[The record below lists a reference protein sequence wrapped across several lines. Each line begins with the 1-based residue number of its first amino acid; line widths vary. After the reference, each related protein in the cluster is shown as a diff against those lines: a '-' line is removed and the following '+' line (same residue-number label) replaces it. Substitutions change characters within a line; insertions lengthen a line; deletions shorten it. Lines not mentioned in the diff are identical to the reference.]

1 VGLSEYNRKRNFAIT
16 SEPSGDAPTRA
27 RQGAALGF
35 VIQKHAATRLHYD
48 FRLELDG
55 VLLSW
60 SVPKGPSLDPKV
72 KRLAMH
78 VEDHPLAYADF
89 EGIIPKG
96 QYGGGTVL
104 LWDRGTWEPFGD
116 PKAGYAAGNLKFHL
130 DGEKLHGAFALIKLR
145 GRGPARGRGDQRE
158 EERSWLLVKERDGE
172 ARDGDAAEI
181 TERQP
186 QSVTTGRTLEEIAGD
201 RSRIWHSKTAHVDPS
216 GVPGARAARLP
227 AKLTPPAFRQSAR
240 PPAGTGWL
248 HELEVEGQ
256 RVIAVVA
263 DGKPRLLS
271 SKGTPL
277 PPAAARKLSGIGEA
291 LRMLP
296 ASTVAVDGTVA
307 PLSADGKQLGYFL
320 FDLPYLDG
328 HDLRAVPLERRKG
341 LLAELVHRAAE
352 RGPLRYLDH
361 FAGDGAAF
369 HHEACRLGAGAM
381 VSRRADSRYSASAG
395 WLRTTCAA
403 PAGKRR

>member
-16 SEPSGDAPTRA
+16 SEPSGDAPVRA
-27 RQGAALGF
+27 RKGAALGF

-104 LWDRGTWEPFGD
+104 LWDQGTWEPFGD
-116 PKAGYAAGNLKFHL
+116 ARAGYAAGNLKFRL
-130 DGEKLHGAFALIKLR
+130 DGAKLHGAFALIKLR
-145 GRGPARGRGDQRE
+145 GRGPARRPGDD
-158 EERSWLLVKERDGE
+158 ERSWLLVKERDTE
-172 ARDGDAAEI
+172 AREGDAAEI

-186 QSVTTGRTLEEIAGD
+186 ESVTTGRTIEEIAGD

-216 GVPGARAARLP
+216 GAPGARAARLP
-227 AKLTPPAFRQSAR
+227 AKLAPPAFRKSAK
-240 PPAGTGWL
+240 PPRGDGWL

-256 RVIAVVA
+256 RLVGVVA

-271 SKGTPL
+271 AKGAPL
-277 PPAAARKLSGIGEA
+277 SPAGARKLAAIADA
-291 LRMLP
+291 LRLLP
-296 ASTVAVDGTVA
+296 ADTVAVDGIVA
-307 PLSADGKQLGYFL
+307 PLSADGARLGYFL
-320 FDLPYLDG
+320 FDLPYLDR
-328 HDLRAVPLERRKG
+328 HDLRAVPLERRKA
-341 LLAELVHRAAE
+341 LLADLVHRAPAG
-352 RGPLRYLDH
+352 GPLRYLDH
-361 FAGDGAAF
+361 FAADGETF
-369 HHEACRLGAGAM
+369 HREACRLGATAM
-381 VSRRADSRYSASAG
+381 VSRRADSPYGARAR
-395 WLRTTCAA
+395 WQRTACA
-403 PAGKRR
+403 K